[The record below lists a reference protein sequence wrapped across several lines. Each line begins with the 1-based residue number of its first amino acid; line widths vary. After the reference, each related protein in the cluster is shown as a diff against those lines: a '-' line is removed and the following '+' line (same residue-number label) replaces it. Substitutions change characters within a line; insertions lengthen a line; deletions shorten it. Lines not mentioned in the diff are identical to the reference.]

1 VQGLAAKGMLGKL
14 KVDELKKYLKANGL
28 KQTGKKDELIERITE
43 HINTGK
49 S

>member
-1 VQGLAAKGMLGKL
+1 MQGLAAAGALGKL

-28 KQTGKKDELIERITE
+28 KVTGKKDDLIERITE
-43 HINTGK
+43 HLANSK